1 MRLYSNDASGLLIL
15 ANLEEFVS
23 IIFEKVVGE
32 TFRITEVGMASD
44 ADGLLRA
51 LKHAEGFDELMVDRA
66 LTRRCVDLIQRA
78 DR

>member
-1 MRLYSNDASGLLIL
+1 M
-15 ANLEEFVS
+15 S

-51 LKHAEGFDELMVDRA
+51 LKQSECFDDDTT
-66 LTRRCVDLIQRA
+66 LTRRCVDLVLA
-78 DR
+78 KG